1 MGIWF
6 HYHPLSRST
15 KSLIVARS
23 RIYSAAHAFC
33 SNLNHRIAHKDKNLV
48 RVESDSID
56 VFKLHEL
63 LQLCAKRRSLLVGK
77 SCHGLAIHFGLVT
90 DTVTCNILINL
101 YTKCVQNDCARR
113 VFDAMSFR
121 SIVSWNT
128 MIAGYTHSKED
139 VEALKLFS
147 RMHQEGTQMTE
158 FTLSSTLCA
167 CAAKYAI
174 IECKQLHT
182 IAIKLA
188 LDSNSFVGTAILDV
202 YAKCNMIKDA
212 CWVFE
217 KMPEKTSVTW
227 SSLFAGYVQ
236 NGLHEEALCLF
247 RSAQREGIQ
256 LTEYTVSSILS
267 TCASLALII
276 EGTQVHAVIVKHG
289 FHRNLFVATSLVD
302 VYARCGQIA
311 KSYEVF
317 ADMEQKNVVLWNAMI
332 ASFSRHAHSWEAMI
346 LFEKM
351 QQEGISPNEVTYLS
365 VLSACSHTGLIEE
378 GRHYF
383 HLLMSDWIVEPN
395 VLHYSCMVDVLGRS
409 GKTDEA
415 WELLNKMPFEPTV
428 SMWGS
433 LLGSC
438 RIHKNIRLA
447 RIAAEKLFHL
457 ERENGGNH
465 VLLSNVYAACGNW
478 ESVVMARK
486 NLKDSGAKKEMGR
499 SWIEAKGKVHVF
511 VVGERE
517 HPGITDVYDKLEE
530 IYHEIR
536 KISHKADTE
545 CDLHDVHADEKEEL
559 LKHHS
564 EKLAFAFGLII
575 LPPNIPI
582 TIYKNLR
589 ICGDC
594 HSFMKIV
601 SCITVRQ
608 VIVRDINRFHH
619 FKDGSCSCGDFW

>member
-1 MGIWF
+1 MF
-6 HYHPLSRST
+6 
-15 KSLIVARS
+15 V
-23 RIYSAAHAFC
+23 
-33 SNLNHRIAHKDKNLV
+33 
-48 RVESDSID
+48 
-56 VFKLHEL
+56 LHEL

-101 YTKCVQNDCARR
+101 YTKCGRNDCARH
-113 VFDAMSFR
+113 VFDAMLAR

-128 MIAGYTHSKED
+128 MIAGYTQSGED
-139 VEALKLFS
+139 VQALKLFQ
-147 RMHQEGTQMTE
+147 RMHREGRQLTK
-158 FTLSSTLCA
+158 FTLSSTICA

-174 IECKQLHT
+174 NDCKQLHA

-188 LDSNSFVGTAILDV
+188 LDVNSFVGTAILDV

-217 KMPEKTSVTW
+217 KMPDKTLVTW

-247 RSAQREGIQ
+247 RNAQREG
-256 LTEYTVSSILS
+256 VKLS
-267 TCASLALII
+267 EFTLSAIISACASLALKI
-276 EGTQVHAVIVKHG
+276 EGTQLHAVIVKCG
-289 FHRNLFVATSLVD
+289 FHGNFFVAASLVD
-302 VYARCGQIA
+302 VYARCGQIE
-311 KSYEVF
+311 KSYALF
-317 ADMEQKNVVLWNAMI
+317 AYMEQKNVVIWNAMI
-332 ASFSRHAHSWEAMI
+332 AGFSRHAHSWEAMI

-351 QQEGISPNEVTYLS
+351 HQLGIFPNEVTYLS
-365 VLSACSHTGLIEE
+365 MLSVCSHAGLVEE

-383 HLLMSDWIVEPN
+383 NLLMSDQTVEPN

-415 WELLNKMPFEPTV
+415 WELIHKMPFEPTA

-438 RIHKNIRLA
+438 RNHNNSGLA
-447 RIAAEKLFHL
+447 RIAAEQLFQL
-457 ERENGGNH
+457 EPDNGGNH
-465 VLLSNVYAACGNW
+465 VLLSNVYAASGNW
-478 ESVVMARK
+478 ENVLMARK
-486 NLKDSGAKKEMGR
+486 YLKDSGAKKEIGR
-499 SWIEAKGKVHVF
+499 SWIEAKGKIHVF
-511 VVGERE
+511 VVGERK
-517 HPGITDVYDKLEE
+517 HPAITDIYNKLEE
-530 IYHEIR
+530 IYHDMR
-536 KISHKADTE
+536 KFAHMTKIE
-545 CDLHDVHADEKEEL
+545 CDLHDVHDDQKEEL

-564 EKLAFAFGLII
+564 EKLALAFGLIS

-582 TIYKNLR
+582 IIHKNLR

-594 HSFMKIV
+594 HSFMKV
-601 SCITVRQ
+601 AAHITERLF
-608 VIVRDINRFHH
+608 IVRDVNRFHH